1 MNKTINK
8 KQYDIPQ
15 QRRTTGLHD
24 LFSVNIENGGVMLLE
39 CSSLSNDNLRRQWNN
54 STA

>member
-24 LFSVNIENGGVMLLE
+24 LFSVNIEKWWSYVIGMQLPL
-39 CSSLSNDNLRRQWNN
+39 
-54 STA
+54 